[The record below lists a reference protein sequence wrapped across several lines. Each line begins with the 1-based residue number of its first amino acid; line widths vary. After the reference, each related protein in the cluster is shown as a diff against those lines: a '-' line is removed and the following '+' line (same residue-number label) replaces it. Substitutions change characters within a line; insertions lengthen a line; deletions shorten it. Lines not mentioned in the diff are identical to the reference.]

1 MKEFS
6 VVLTTYLHGKYIHA
20 AIESVLEQTFKDYE
34 LIIVD
39 DESPD
44 NTEEEVTK
52 LNDNRIKYIRQSH
65 SGLPAK
71 TRNTGIRIATGRF
84 IAFLDG
90 DDIWYPE
97 KLYKCYETFRKYPK
111 VDLVCHNEVM
121 RDTSGKIIK
130 ELSYGPKVP
139 EMFRSLL
146 FKGNCLSPSATVV
159 KKEALLDGRILFR
172 EDQKFS
178 LAEDYDLWLRL
189 SKRHT
194 FYFLPEA
201 LGEFLVHEKNA
212 SANFEKHYVH
222 LIEVMKDNFK
232 KYNEKKTIDFFLINL
247 RISRIY
253 FVLARLFARGKKI
266 KEAFKYISKA
276 SLQFFAH
283 V

>member
-97 KLYKCYETFRKYPK
+97 KLYKCYDFNRRK
-111 VDLVCHNEVM
+111 
-121 RDTSGKIIK
+121 
-130 ELSYGPKVP
+130 
-139 EMFRSLL
+139 
-146 FKGNCLSPSATVV
+146 
-159 KKEALLDGRILFR
+159 
-172 EDQKFS
+172 
-178 LAEDYDLWLRL
+178 
-189 SKRHT
+189 
-194 FYFLPEA
+194 
-201 LGEFLVHEKNA
+201 
-212 SANFEKHYVH
+212 
-222 LIEVMKDNFK
+222 
-232 KYNEKKTIDFFLINL
+232 NEKTL
-247 RISRIY
+247 
-253 FVLARLFARGKKI
+253 
-266 KEAFKYISKA
+266 
-276 SLQFFAH
+276 
-283 V
+283 